1 MNVIKRL
8 WNAAA
13 PAWRCLYLSALLLA
27 AGCAGVPAGSGQ
39 AGTPK
44 NIIIM
49 FADGTAP
56 TQLEFGKYTARH
68 LRNEGFAVTDVML
81 REGTLGLL
89 STHPANAF
97 ITDSAAGAS
106 AMSTGRK
113 VNNFV
118 ISMTPDGQ
126 RPVTLMQAAK
136 ARGKRIGL
144 VTTATVYDASPAA
157 FSVNAP
163 DRGEYQSIVDQYLQ
177 LEPDVLLGGGAEY
190 FLPAKAGGKR
200 KDAVDVIA
208 AFAGKGWQVVR
219 DTAALNAASA
229 ARVLGLFSH
238 EDLDIELDRDASK
251 EPSTAEMTAAALKAL
266 ERDNPNGFVLFVEN
280 ENTDTAGHAND
291 AAALMRA
298 LWAFDKAVQVAIEY
312 QRSHPDTL
320 VLVAADHET
329 GGLSPT
335 YAQIDL
341 SSMSSKNRL
350 YVDVARLKMLEGIT
364 LSFNGMTE
372 KLGKQPTAALLD
384 ELLAKHYPGFKL
396 DADLRE
402 AILKARPLERNYSY
416 ITASALSRMVSRQ
429 TGIYW
434 GTGGHTVEPVAIG
447 AIGPGSRLFH
457 GWQDNTDFA
466 RHLHSLL
473 GAQ

>member
-1 MNVIKRL
+1 MNNGWIAGATVV
-8 WNAAA
+8 
-13 PAWRCLYLSALLLA
+13 WRGLLLLVAVLA
-27 AGCAGVPAGSGQ
+27 AGCAGTPVGYGQ

-68 LRNEGFAVTDVML
+68 LRNESFAVTDIML

-106 AMSTGRK
+106 AMSTGHK
-113 VNNFV
+113 VNNFA

-126 RPVTLMQAAK
+126 RHTTLMQAAK
-136 ARGKRIGL
+136 ARGKRIGI

-157 FSVNAP
+157 FSVNAA
-163 DRGEYQSIVDQYLQ
+163 DRGDTQSIVDQYLQ
-177 LEPDVLLGGGAEY
+177 LEPDVLLGGGADY

-200 KDAVDVIA
+200 KDNTDVIA

-219 DTAALNAASA
+219 NTAALNANSA
-229 ARVLGLFSH
+229 ARLLGLFSDK
-238 EDLDIELDRDASK
+238 DLDLELDRDAAQ
-251 EPSTAEMTAAALKAL
+251 EPSTAEMTTAALKAL

-298 LWAFDKAVQVAIEY
+298 LWAFDKAVQIAIDY

-335 YAQIDL
+335 YAQIDM

-350 YVDVARLKMLEGIT
+350 YVNVARLKMLEGIT
-364 LSFNGMTE
+364 LSIKGMAE
-372 KLGKQPTAALLD
+372 KLGKKPTNEMLD
-384 ELLAKHYPGFKL
+384 ALLAKHYPGFRI

-402 AILKARPLERNYSY
+402 AMMKGQPLERNFPYLVTS
-416 ITASALSRMVSRQ
+416 TALSRMVSRQ

-434 GTGGHTVEPVAIG
+434 GTGGHTAQPVAIG
-447 AIGPGSRLFH
+447 AIGPGAVLFH
-457 GWQDNTDFA
+457 GYQDNTEFA
-466 RHLHSLL
+466 QHLQRLL
-473 GAQ
+473 GGR

>member
-1 MNVIKRL
+1 MNTRL
-8 WNAAA
+8 FSGISVLGRW
-13 PAWRCLYLSALLLA
+13 LLLA
-27 AGCAGVPAGSGQ
+27 VALLATGCTALPAGEGQ

-56 TQLEFGKYTARH
+56 TQWEFGKYTARH
-68 LRNEGFAVTDVML
+68 LRNEGFAVTDVMF

-97 ITDSAAGAS
+97 ITDSAAAAS

-113 VNNFV
+113 VNNFA

-126 RPVTLMQAAK
+126 RHTTLMQAAK

-144 VTTATVYDASPAA
+144 VTTATVYDASPVA
-157 FSVNAP
+157 FSVNAT
-163 DRGEYQSIVDQYLQ
+163 DRGNYQSIVDQYLQ

-200 KDAVDVIA
+200 KDALDVIA

-219 DTAALNAASA
+219 DSAALNAANA
-229 ARVLGLFSH
+229 AKLLGLFSD
-238 EDLDIELDRDASK
+238 EDLDLELDRDAVK

-266 ERDNPNGFVLFVEN
+266 ERNNPNGFVLFVEN

-335 YAQIDL
+335 YALIDL
-341 SSMSSKNRL
+341 SSTSSKNRL

-364 LSFNGMTE
+364 LSIAGMVE
-372 KLGKQPTAALLD
+372 KLGKKPTNEMLD
-384 ELLAKHYPGFKL
+384 ALLAKHYPGFKL
-396 DADLRE
+396 DDDLRAAMFKGE
-402 AILKARPLERNYSY
+402 PLERNFSY
-416 ITASALSRMVSRQ
+416 YVTSTALSRMVSRQ

-447 AIGPGSRLFH
+447 AIGPGARLFR

-466 RHLHSLL
+466 RHLHRLL
-473 GAQ
+473 GMN